1 MRLVYSEEAVADL
14 VRLRQFIAEKDPQ
27 AAGRVGAELVSRLEN
42 LKRFPAMGR
51 EVVQAPDPTAIRDAV
66 FGNYV
71 VRYSPRAE
79 VLIVLRLW
87 HHYEDRGNSA

>member
-1 MRLVYSEEAVADL
+1 MMLVPDFPIRCLSQTSWL
-14 VRLRQFIAEKDPQ
+14 Q
-27 AAGRVGAELVSRLEN
+27 AAARVGAELLSRLEN
-42 LKRFPAMGR
+42 LKRFPTMGR
-51 EVVQAPDPTAIRDAV
+51 EVARAPDPTAIRDAV